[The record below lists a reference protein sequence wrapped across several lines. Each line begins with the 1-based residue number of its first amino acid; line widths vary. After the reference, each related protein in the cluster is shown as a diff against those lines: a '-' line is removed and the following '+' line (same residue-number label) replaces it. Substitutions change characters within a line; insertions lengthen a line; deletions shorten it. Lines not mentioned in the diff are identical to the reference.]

1 MPDPVEISE
10 EVLEKAHR
18 LLTEGKLRVVKRGYL
33 DDYDAIDATCRGDH
47 GTYTLRRR
55 RGVSSC
61 TCPSPK
67 LCAHLL
73 ALSLVVDPTPV

>member
-1 MPDPVEISE
+1 MADAVVSE

-18 LLTEGKLRVVKRGYL
+18 LLIEGKLTVVKRGVL
-33 DDYDAIDATCRGDH
+33 EGHDAIDAYCIGDH
-47 GTYTLRRR
+47 GSYTLRRR

-61 TCPSPK
+61 SCPSPK

-73 ALSLVVDPTPV
+73 ALSLVVDPQPE